1 MPLMSDC
8 GAVSSCWWSIF
19 WKSLSLAMVATS
31 SRHRDYHLAAAVPAA
46 WLLSVLHNL
55 SSVLSKSTDFI
66 LSFDE
71 SESLSAG
78 HR

>member
-19 WKSLSLAMVATS
+19 WKSLCLAMVATS
-31 SRHRDYHLAAAVPAA
+31 AWHRDVAAAVPAA

-55 SSVLSKSTDFI
+55 SSVLNKSTDFI

-71 SESLSAG
+71 FESLSAG